1 MKELERFSTAEV
13 VAVLTVGIV
22 GVLIAGLQPQL
33 LGALA
38 ADGRLSV
45 GALGNLAT
53 VELLAMGIA
62 AGAAGFVLPIGK
74 VRMVSMLAILALA
87 ACDMLTARA
96 GAQALFAARIGA
108 GMAEGVLIWVTIG
121 MIVRMANPARW
132 SGIYLMAQTLAQ
144 LVIAT
149 AFGFAVL
156 PQFGSSG
163 GFIALGL
170 VSLAAGLAIV
180 WLPAAYTPLADAGAV
195 GGRPSATGVLA
206 LLGVVLFLAFEVA
219 VWVYVEPLAHERGVA
234 AGAVATIAPL
244 SLAMQVL
251 GAGAASLLAG
261 RLPAFPTLLAASA
274 GSLLVLA
281 VTGATSTP
289 VVFVVA
295 TAAFGFLWLFAMPFQ
310 VPLVIAAD
318 PSRRA
323 AALVGGAQL
332 VGSSAGPF
340 LASLLVHDEHV
351 GTVLWFGAT
360 CILVSLAFT
369 TASRRRLGPAT

>member
-1 MKELERFSTAEV
+1 M
-13 VAVLTVGIV
+13 LTVGIV

-38 ADGRLSV
+38 AEGRLTV

-62 AGAAGFVLPIGK
+62 AGGAGFVLPIDRLRA
-74 VRMVSMLAILALA
+74 VAILAIIALA

-96 GAQALFAARIGA
+96 GAAALFVARVGA
-108 GMAEGVLIWVTIG
+108 GLAEGVLIWVTIG
-121 MIVRMANPARW
+121 MIVRTANPARW

-156 PQFGSSG
+156 PNFGSNG
-163 GFIALGL
+163 GFVALGL
-170 VSLAAGLAIV
+170 VSLATAAATK
-180 WLPAAYTPLADAGAV
+180 WLPAAYTPLAGVDAV
-195 GGRPSATGVLA
+195 EGRPSGAGLLA

-219 VWVYVEPLAHERGVA
+219 VWVYVEPLAHEQGVSPDA
-234 AGAVATIAPL
+234 IATIAPL

-251 GAGAASLLAG
+251 GAGTASLLAG
-261 RLPAFPTLLAASA
+261 RLRAFPTLLAAST
-274 GSLLVLA
+274 GSLVVLV
-281 VTGATSTP
+281 VMGATSTP
-289 VVFVVA
+289 ASFVIA
-295 TAAFGFLWLFAMPFQ
+295 AAAFGFFWLFALPFQ

-340 LASLLVHDEHV
+340 LASLLVDGSRV
-351 GTVLWFGAT
+351 GPVLWFGAG
-360 CILVSLAFT
+360 CILLSLALT
-369 TASRRRLGPAT
+369 MVSQSASRSPARP

>member
-1 MKELERFSTAEV
+1 MRELERFSTTEII
-13 VAVLTVGIV
+13 AVLTIGIV

-45 GALGNLAT
+45 AALGNVAT

-62 AGAAGFVLPIGK
+62 AGGAGFLLPIGRIRT
-74 VRMVSMLAILALA
+74 VALLAIVALA
-87 ACDMLTARA
+87 ACDIVTARA
-96 GAQALFAARIGA
+96 GAGALFAARICAGA
-108 GMAEGVLIWVTIG
+108 AEGVLIWVAIG
-121 MIVRMANPARW
+121 MIVRTANPARW

-156 PQFGSSG
+156 PRFGSSG
-163 GFIALGL
+163 GFVALG
-170 VSLAAGLAIV
+170 VISLAAGLAIR
-180 WLPAAYTPLADAGAV
+180 WLPAGYTPLARTQAA
-195 GGRPSATGVLA
+195 GGRPSGPGVLA
-206 LLGVVLFLAFEVA
+206 LLGVVLYLAFDVA
-219 VWVYVEPLAHERGVA
+219 VWVYVEPLAHEQGVA
-234 AGAVATIAPL
+234 ANVIATIAPL

-251 GAGAASLLAG
+251 GAGSASLLAG

-274 GSLLVLA
+274 GSLIILV
-281 VTGATSTP
+281 VMGETSTP
-289 VVFVVA
+289 ALFVAA

-323 AALVGGAQL
+323 AALLGGAQL

-340 LASLLVHDEHV
+340 LASLLVHEGQV
-351 GTVLWFGAT
+351 RTVLWFGAG
-360 CILVSLAFT
+360 CVLVSTVLTMAAT
-369 TASRRRLGPAT
+369 RASRSPA